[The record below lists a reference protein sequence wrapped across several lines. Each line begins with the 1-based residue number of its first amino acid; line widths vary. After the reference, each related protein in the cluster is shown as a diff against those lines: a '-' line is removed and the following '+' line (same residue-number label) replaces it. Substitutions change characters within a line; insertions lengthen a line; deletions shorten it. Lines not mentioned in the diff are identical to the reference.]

1 MLETIFSKL
10 TEIAGGNQLVAGAI
24 SMWALGVITYAC
36 RTIPR
41 NVGQLLKKHLTTTL
55 TVTSNHESF
64 YRLLRWF
71 DRTGLS
77 ARFRCVKLS
86 NGMWGD
92 ERNTAKSVG
101 YGTHIFWY
109 RAQPLLVRLIEKENT
124 IANTRDKET
133 LTLCKL
139 GRSHRLLDAL
149 VDNALAQTDEPEFTC
164 IYKYI
169 DGCWR
174 LIGKQ
179 AKRPWDSVFLAR
191 HNGEMLQTALNAFLS
206 KELWYKETGI
216 PYQLGVLLYGPPGT
230 GKTSVIKGVAG
241 MLDRDIR
248 IIPAHGVGD
257 LDGAFAN
264 IDTKRSV
271 LVIEDVDTCAL
282 THRRDGPT
290 PQEDDSILAMLKP
303 MGLSDVLNALDGI
316 VSIHGR
322 MLFMTTNHIDRLDDA
337 LLRPGRVDLKLEL
350 GYVDEDIFRQFM
362 ARFYGENLNGISLTR
377 DDLTVAELQEQVL
390 LGAGAEDLKTALVR
404 KECLYGPT

>member
-1 MLETIFSKL
+1 MLESLFSRL
-10 TEIAGGNQLVAGAI
+10 TEVAGGNQLVAGAI

-41 NVGQLLKKHLTTTL
+41 NVGGLLKKHLTTTL

-86 NGMWGD
+86 NGMWGE

-101 YGTHIFWY
+101 YGTHLFWY
-109 RAQPLLVRLIEKENT
+109 RGRPLIVRLIEKENT
-124 IANTRDKET
+124 AANTRDKET

-139 GRSHRLLDAL
+139 GRSHRLLDNL
-149 VDNALAQTDEPEFTC
+149 LEDGLASTGEPEFTC
-164 IYKYI
+164 VYKYI

-179 AKRPWDSVFLAR
+179 AKRPWDSVFLTEYNKR
-191 HNGEMLQTALNAFLS
+191 RLQGALSAFLG
-206 KELWYKETGI
+206 KEDWYKKAGI
-216 PYQLGVLLYGPPGT
+216 PYQLGVLLYGPAGT
-230 GKTSVIKGVAG
+230 GKTSVIKSVAG

-257 LDGAFAN
+257 LAGALAN

-271 LVIEDVDTCAL
+271 FVIEDVDTCSL
-282 THRRDGPT
+282 THHRNGST

-322 MLFMTTNHIDRLDDA
+322 MLFMTTNHIERLDDA
-337 LLRPGRVDLKLEL
+337 LLRPGRIDLKLEL

-362 ARFYGENLNGISLTR
+362 ERFYGEQLNGVRLTR
-377 DDLTVAELQEQVL
+377 NDLTVAELQEQVL
-390 LGAGAEDLKTALVR
+390 LGAEAEDLKTAWARGVR
-404 KECLYGPT
+404 V